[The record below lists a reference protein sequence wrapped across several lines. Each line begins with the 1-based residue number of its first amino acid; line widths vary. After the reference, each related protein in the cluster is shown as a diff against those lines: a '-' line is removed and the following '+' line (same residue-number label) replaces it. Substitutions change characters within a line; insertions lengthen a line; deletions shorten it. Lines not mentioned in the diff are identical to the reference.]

1 MIDKINNLN
10 DLQVY
15 VKSELDK
22 CLIAH
27 NNVLNALQDYSD
39 KMQDKSIIKPVLN
52 DNGIRIEDIEKLLIK
67 YDNLNYSK
75 SDLSIVTGV
84 INKRN
89 LNLKEVDKKLSD
101 ISKYKIKNG
110 VIKDLKLFTIKSIN
124 KYSEEKEKEKINNYL

>member
-101 ISKYKIKNG
+101 ISKYKVKNG

>member
-101 ISKYKIKNG
+101 ISKYKVKNG
-110 VIKDLKLFTIKSIN
+110 VIKNLKLFTIKSIN

>member
-39 KMQDKSIIKPVLN
+39 KMQDKSIVKPVLN

-89 LNLKEVDKKLSD
+89 LNLKEVDKKLKD
-101 ISKYKIKNG
+101 ISEYKANRG
-110 VIKDLKLFTIKSIN
+110 VNDLKLFTIKCIN